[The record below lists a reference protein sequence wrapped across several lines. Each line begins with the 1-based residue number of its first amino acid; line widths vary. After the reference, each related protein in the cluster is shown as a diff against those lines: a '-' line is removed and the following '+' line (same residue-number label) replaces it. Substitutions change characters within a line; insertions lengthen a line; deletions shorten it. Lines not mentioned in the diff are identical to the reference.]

1 MHLETGARLHPE
13 SYRLLERN
21 REVHLGKG
29 SQRPISLSTWIFN
42 YRSILS
48 NPSQN
53 TTMRNFAF
61 WKWASNLVRGR
72 DRQKEKGREPEAS
85 HPTEQGPSR
94 WWFPYPLIAGTCG
107 PIASAFS
114 VCALTVPWRVAT
126 LGQEVQ
132 ELANYIDNPKWLIG
146 VNAAQLAVALISNL
160 FLFLNMAGRVR
171 FSIAQCII
179 IIGWYI
185 SSVSLIAL
193 TATVATLLKFASPSE
208 YALTQAYYYAVFSA
222 VLYFFVATMMVVTV
236 FGFYKGH
243 YDEEFKLTVRRRS
256 LMIQTSGF
264 LFYLLSG
271 AAVYAHIED
280 WKYLDAVYWADYTI
294 LTVGIGDFA
303 PSTHVGRSLLFPF
316 ATGGIIIIGLIICT
330 IRSLVVDRGKVK
342 MGTILVEKLRQRVLK
357 ELQKGQ
363 KGGTL
368 DSVDFNLSRNTYE
381 AEFHGSRQ
389 EFELMRQIQDQAIT
403 KRRWASLLISA
414 SAWFVLWFVSAS
426 IFKATEKAQSWSYF
440 DSLYFTFTSLLTIGY
455 GDFYP
460 TSPAGKAYFV
470 FWSLLAVP
478 SLTILISNM
487 GDTIV
492 RKIGDVLLWAGDLA
506 IFAPEGGFKASFK
519 RADYRATKA
528 TRFKSDTHETDST
541 ILDNTSHNAQ
551 TFPEFDSKP
560 SAITT
565 QILSPAAKSGVR
577 EAALTRERRKN
588 LLCLLVKEIGA
599 VITHAKSYPPTRYT
613 FDEWAWYVK
622 LLSEGESGS
631 GLDRVS
637 PGIRDGGG
645 ESLETAMSASRGND
659 RQEETRENWSW
670 IGDHSP
676 LMADK
681 GEPEWLLEGL
691 LKMMERE
698 LRNL

>member
-1 MHLETGARLHPE
+1 MAT
-13 SYRLLERN
+13 
-21 REVHLGKG
+21 
-29 SQRPISLSTWIFN
+29 
-42 YRSILS
+42 
-48 NPSQN
+48 
-53 TTMRNFAF
+53 
-61 WKWASNLVRGR
+61 
-72 DRQKEKGREPEAS
+72 
-85 HPTEQGPSR
+85 
-94 WWFPYPLIAGTCG
+94 
-107 PIASAFS
+107 
-114 VCALTVPWRVAT
+114 ALK
-126 LGQEVQ
+126 L
-132 ELANYIDNPKWLIG
+132 
-146 VNAAQLAVALISNL
+146 
-160 FLFLNMAGRVR
+160 
-171 FSIAQCII
+171 
-179 IIGWYI
+179 
-185 SSVSLIAL
+185 
-193 TATVATLLKFASPSE
+193 ASPSE

-303 PSTHVGRSLLFPF
+303 PSTHIGRSLLFPF
-316 ATGGIIIIGLIICT
+316 AIGGIIIFGLVICT

-342 MGTILVEKLRQRVLK
+342 MGTTLVEKLRQQILK

-381 AEFHGSRQ
+381 AEFHGSRE

-403 KRRWASLLISA
+403 KRRWTSLLISA

-426 IFKATEKAQSWSYF
+426 IFKATEKKQSWSYF

-460 TSPAGKAYFV
+460 TSSAGKAWFV

-478 SLTILISNM
+478 SLTILISNI

-492 RKIGDVLLWAGDLA
+492 RKIGGLFLWAGDLT
-506 IFAPEGGFKASFK
+506 IFAPKGGFKPSFK
-519 RADYRATKA
+519 RAAYRMTRA
-528 TRFKSDTHETDST
+528 TRFKSDTHETGSR
-541 ILDNTSHNAQ
+541 ILHNTSDHAQ
-551 TFPEFDSKP
+551 TFPQFYSKP
-560 SAITT
+560 SAIAT
-565 QILSPAAKSGVR
+565 QSLSPAGESGV
-577 EAALTRERRKN
+577 EAALTRESRKN
-588 LLCLLVKEIGA
+588 LLCLLVKEIGT
-599 VITHAKSYPPTRYT
+599 VITHAKSYPLIRYT

-622 LLSEGESGS
+622 LLGEGESGS

-637 PGIRDGGG
+637 PGIRDSGG
-645 ESLETAMSASRGND
+645 ESLETAMATSRSND
-659 RQEETRENWSW
+659 RQEKTRVNWSW

-681 GEPEWLLEGL
+681 GEPEWLLERL
-691 LKMMERE
+691 IKMMERE